1 MKKFFSMMV
10 AFAAL
15 FAFASCEKT
24 PSDEPGTQG
33 GTLETPVL
41 RSENVG
47 ETSFT
52 VAWDVV
58 KGATGYMVNLQGKNY
73 STEETSYT
81 FENLNAGNYTV
92 RVKAVGSGDVK
103 DSQFASITVTLTGAS
118 SIDWFTQT
126 LAPAEY
132 DAETGYGPYNAIT
145 FVWKG
150 KGVKEIYHGIYASA
164 SVEGVSDK
172 EIINAI
178 SANSSFNVAEAL
190 AEINSENGLSATY
203 YSLTGGTEYTA
214 FAYVTNEA
222 GVEFLVK
229 TVCET
234 EVAETAEEAKKW
246 LGTWNVK
253 SHKAYSID
261 ETGQGTVIDKEDAFT
276 VTVTANPSSPYQLY
290 IDGFSV
296 LGEGWPATAEVDG
309 DRLFILNGSYMG
321 SSEDGSSVYLWLG
334 WYNFPEEYGGLQ
346 ISDNPY
352 PSFVLYMDEA
362 GNVICTNK
370 FYMYD
375 DKQNEVPVEC
385 YCSDV
390 CGVTKENYIEFF
402 IEAFPAVFR
411 SGDMEWTKAEPAA
424 AALHLNTAKKQLP
437 VMPTSLV
444 VAE

>member
-103 DSQFASITVTLTGAS
+103 DSQFASITVTLTGAT

-132 DAETGYGPYNAIT
+132 DAENGYGPYNALT

-150 KGVKEIYHGIYASA
+150 KGVKEICYGIYSSA
-164 SVEGVSDK
+164 SIEGVSDK

-178 SANSSFNVAEAL
+178 SANSFNEAEAL

-203 YSLTGGTEYTA
+203 YPLSGGTEYTA

-229 TVCET
+229 TVCAT

-261 ETGQGTVIDKEDAFT
+261 DRGQGTVIDKEDAFT
-276 VTVTANPSSPYQLY
+276 VTVTASPSSPYQLY

-321 SSEDGSSVYLWLG
+321 SSEDGSSDYVWLG

-346 ISDNPY
+346 ISANAY
-352 PSFVLYMDEA
+352 PSFVLYTDEA
-362 GNVICTNK
+362 GKVICTNK
-370 FYMYD
+370 FSMYD

-390 CGVTKENYIEFF
+390 CGLTQEGYIQFF

-411 SGDMEWTKAEPAA
+411 SGDMDWTKAEPAA

>member
-15 FAFASCEKT
+15 FAFASCENNPT
-24 PSDEPGTQG
+24 DEPGAQG

-92 RVKAVGSGDVK
+92 RVKAVGSGDAK
-103 DSQFASITVTLTGAS
+103 DSQFASITVTLTGAT

-132 DAETGYGPYNAIT
+132 DEETGYGPYNAIT

-150 KGVKEIYHGIYASA
+150 KGVKEIYYGIYASA
-164 SVEGVSDK
+164 SIEGVSDK
-172 EIINAI
+172 EIINDI
-178 SANSSFNVAEAL
+178 SANSLNDAEAL

-203 YSLTGGTEYTA
+203 YPLSGGTEYTA

-229 TVCET
+229 TVCAT

-261 ETGQGTVIDKEDAFT
+261 DKGQGTVIDKEDAFT
-276 VTVTANPSSPYQLY
+276 VTVTASPSSPYQLY

-321 SSEDGSSVYLWLG
+321 SSEDGSSDYVWLG
-334 WYNFPEEYGGLQ
+334 WYNFPEAYGGLQ
-346 ISDNPY
+346 ISANAY
-352 PSFVLYMDEA
+352 PSFVLYTDEA
-362 GNVICTNK
+362 GKVICTNK
-370 FYMYD
+370 FSMYD
-375 DKQNEVPVEC
+375 SEQNEVPVEC

-390 CGVTKENYIEFF
+390 CGVTEEGYIQFF

>member
-15 FAFASCEKT
+15 FAFASCENNPT
-24 PSDEPGTQG
+24 DEPGTQG

-132 DAETGYGPYNAIT
+132 DAEKGYGPYNALT

-150 KGVKEIYHGIYASA
+150 KGVKEICYGIYSTASI
-164 SVEGVSDK
+164 EGVSDK

-178 SANSSFNVAEAL
+178 SANSFNDAEAL

-203 YSLTGGTEYTA
+203 YPLSGGTEYTA

-229 TVCET
+229 TVCAT
-234 EVAETAEEAKKW
+234 EVAETAEEAKQW

-261 ETGQGTVIDKEDAFT
+261 DKGQGTVIDKEDAFT
-276 VTVTANPSSPYQLY
+276 VTVTASPSSPYQLY

-321 SSEDGSSVYLWLG
+321 SSEDGSSDYVWLG
-334 WYNFPEEYGGLQ
+334 WYNFPEAYGGLQ
-346 ISDNPY
+346 ISANAY
-352 PSFVLYMDEA
+352 PSFVLYTDEA
-362 GNVICTNK
+362 GKVICTNK
-370 FYMYD
+370 FSMYD

-390 CGVTKENYIEFF
+390 CGVTQEGYIQFF
-402 IEAFPAVFR
+402 IEEFPAVFR

-424 AALHLNTAKKQLP
+424 AALHLNTVKKQLP

>member
-103 DSQFASITVTLTGAS
+103 DSQFASITVTLTGAT

-150 KGVKEIYHGIYASA
+150 KGVKEICYGISPSA

-178 SANSSFNVAEAL
+178 SANSFNDAEAL

-203 YSLTGGTEYTA
+203 YPLSGGTEYTA

-229 TVCET
+229 TVCST

-261 ETGQGTVIDKEDAFT
+261 DRGQGTVIDKEEAFT
-276 VTVTANPSSPYQLY
+276 VTVTASPSSPYQLY

-321 SSEDGSSVYLWLG
+321 SSEDGSSDYVWLG
-334 WYNFPEEYGGLQ
+334 WYNFPEAYGGLT
-346 ISDNPY
+346 ISADPY
-352 PSFVLYMDEA
+352 PSFVLYTDEA
-362 GNVICTNK
+362 GKVICTNK
-370 FYMYD
+370 FSMYD

-390 CGVTKENYIEFF
+390 CGVTQEGYIQFF
-402 IEAFPAVFR
+402 IEEFPAVFR